1 MIITASAFK
10 GKLPRIEPHLL
21 PESGAQVAT
30 NLTVESGGLRPFNI
44 PLFNATP
51 TKVGTKLSLHRFGA
65 AYWFH
70 WITDVNAVRGPIA
83 DNAAEVTYFTGDGV
97 PKVTDSSIA
106 VQGGGTNYPN
116 AAYLLGVPAP
126 TSAPGVSVQGA
137 STDPTQAEDRVYVVT
152 FVAQIGSVE
161 MEGPPSPVSGSV
173 SVEPAQTVAVTLPA
187 IPAGAYN
194 FIKKRIYRTVYS
206 GSAGATEYK
215 LVGEVLAAVTAF
227 TDDVEGV
234 SLGGTL
240 ESTEWDPPPADMHSL
255 CLHPGGFMVGAK
267 GLDLCVS
274 VAYQPHAWPA
284 SWRHKMNHPIVGV
297 AMAGS
302 SILVTTTERPYLIV
316 GSSPDTLEKERIEI
330 NQACVSKRGMVDVGY
345 AAAYPSP
352 DGLMVVGPGIAK
364 NATEALMRREDWQA
378 YKPSTL
384 LGAFHDGKYFGFYD
398 TGTKQAGFIFNPAS
412 EDFTDIDVYATAVFT
427 DRLTDTLYLQ
437 VGNDIVAWDGGAT
450 KKTMTWRG
458 RLWDMPS
465 PANMG
470 VAQVF
475 AAAYPVTF
483 KLYADGVLKHTETV
497 ASRFPFRLPGGYRA
511 DRYEVELSGTNAI
524 THHPV
529 VAETMQELKRV

>member
-1 MIITASAFK
+1 MIIKANFFK

-21 PESGAQVAT
+21 PETGAQVAE
-30 NLTVESGGLRPFNI
+30 NFTVESGGLRPFNI

-126 TSAPGVSVQGA
+126 TAAPGVTVQGA
-137 STDPTQAEDRVYVVT
+137 SVDPTQAEDRVYVVT
-152 FVAQIGSVE
+152 FVSQIGSIE
-161 MEGPPSPVSGSV
+161 MEGPPSPVSGTV
-173 SVEPAQTVAVTLPA
+173 TVEPAQTVALTLPT

-194 FIKKRIYRTVYS
+194 FTKKRIYRTAYS
-206 GSAGATEYK
+206 GSAGGTEYK
-215 LVGEVLAAVTAF
+215 LVGEALAAATTF
-227 TDDVEGV
+227 TDNVSGV
-234 SLGGTL
+234 SLGGIL
-240 ESTEWDPPPADMHSL
+240 QSTEWDAPPADMHSL
-255 CLHPGGFMVGAK
+255 CLHPGGFMVGAS

-274 VAYQPHAWPA
+274 VAYQPHAYPA
-284 SWRHKMNHPIVGV
+284 SWRPKMNHPIVGV

-316 GSSPDTLEKERIEI
+316 GSSPDTLAPERIEI
-330 NQACVSKRGMVDVGY
+330 SQACVSKRGMVDAGY
-345 AAAYPSP
+345 AALYPSP

-378 YKPSTL
+378 YKPSSI
-384 LGAFHDGKYFGFYD
+384 LGAWHDNKYFGFYD
-398 TGTKQAGFIFNPAS
+398 TGTKQAGFIFDPAS
-412 EDFTDIDVYATAVFT
+412 EDFTDIDVYATAAFT

-437 VGNDIVAWDGGAT
+437 VGNDIVAWNGGAT

-458 RLWDMPS
+458 KLNVLPV
-465 PANMG
+465 PVNMG

-475 AAAYPVTF
+475 SGTYPVTF
-483 KLYADGVLKHTETV
+483 KLYAEGVLKHTETV
-497 ASRFPFRLPGGYRA
+497 VGRSPFRMPGGYLA
-511 DRYEVELSGTNAI
+511 DRYEVELSGANAI
-524 THHPV
+524 TGFF
-529 VAETMQELKRV
+529 VAETMQELKRA